1 MEVID
6 GAATGTENDLIGIEL
21 EICGTG
27 EGALRGVI
35 VEEVA
40 DIAGH
45 VIVFTDDDWIGEA
58 VWFVVFFWVGSWG
71 LLCLRGL
78 RG

>member
-6 GAATGTENDLIGIEL
+6 GAATGTENDLVGIEL
-21 EICGTG
+21 EVCDTG

-35 VEEVA
+35 AEKVA
-40 DIAGH
+40 DVAGH
-45 VIVFTDDDWIGEA
+45 VIVFTDDDWIGEG
-58 VWFVVFFWVGSWG
+58 VWFVVFFRAGSWG

-78 RG
+78 GG

>member
-6 GAATGTENDLIGIEL
+6 GAATGTEDDLVGIEL
-21 EICGTG
+21 EVCGIG

-35 VEEVA
+35 AEKVA
-40 DIAGH
+40 DVAGY
-45 VIVFTDDDWIGEA
+45 VIVITDDDWIGEGA
-58 VWFVVFFWVGSWG
+58 CFVVFFRVGSWG